1 MTLDFPTMAVAT
13 VSQSTIVGN
22 NQWKPSHETLS
33 DVMLAVATSWLDIL
47 LLLLPVLDL
56 HTTYKGVPVDGL
68 ISLVEDDPTFPHFFN
83 GATQANYS
91 KALDIYNAE
100 MAGYP
105 TQLGN
110 VPNRPIPDSSDN
122 EVLNIGPVAFGGLVD
137 GFVMEGSLSQR
148 SVAYT
153 KESQEAMVK
162 ETDTIEQFD
171 FNNTT
176 KHFKEFHKIL
186 EGESHTIRQES
197 LQRLY
202 GRHNIR
208 GNKVYSPGQS
218 TFCNSRFSIW
228 SWDA

>member
-1 MTLDFPTMAVAT
+1 
-13 VSQSTIVGN
+13 
-22 NQWKPSHETLS
+22 
-33 DVMLAVATSWLDIL
+33 
-47 LLLLPVLDL
+47 
-56 HTTYKGVPVDGL
+56 
-68 ISLVEDDPTFPHFFN
+68 
-83 GATQANYS
+83 
-91 KALDIYNAE
+91 

-202 GRHNIR
+202 DTMSEITKSIHQG
-208 GNKVYSPGQS
+208 KVPSATQDSQFDLG
-218 TFCNSRFSIW
+218 TRNSDTARVSKRARYFW
-228 SWDA
+228 E

>member
-1 MTLDFPTMAVAT
+1 
-13 VSQSTIVGN
+13 
-22 NQWKPSHETLS
+22 
-33 DVMLAVATSWLDIL
+33 
-47 LLLLPVLDL
+47 LDL

-110 VPNRPIPDSSDN
+110 VPNQRIPDSSDN

-162 ETDTIEQFD
+162 ETDTIKQFD

-218 TFCNSRFSIW
+218 TFCNSRFSI
-228 SWDA
+228 